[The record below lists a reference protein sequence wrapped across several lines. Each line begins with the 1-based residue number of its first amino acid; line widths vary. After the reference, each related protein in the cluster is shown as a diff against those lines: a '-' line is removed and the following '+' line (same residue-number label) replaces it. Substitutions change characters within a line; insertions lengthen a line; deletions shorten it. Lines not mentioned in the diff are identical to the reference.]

1 MGFVYRGEDVMTAQ
15 PNHYDGRY
23 WVMWKLPMFGCT
35 DPRQVLEEVRAC
47 TTEYP
52 NAYVRVIGFD
62 STRQVQCL
70 SFIVHKPGM
79 PPARRRWLFGP
90 ASSSSAALLVVNT
103 EWRRAVLERAIPPT
117 CCQLWQLAATLVTG
131 AR

>member
-1 MGFVYRGEDVMTAQ
+1 MPRTA
-15 PNHYDGRY
+15 GRY

-52 NAYVRVIGFD
+52 NAFVRVIGFD

-79 PPARRRWLFGP
+79 PPRGGGGYSAP
-90 ASSSSAALLVVNT
+90 PPPPQQHSS
-103 EWRRAVLERAIPPT
+103 W
-117 CCQLWQLAATLVTG
+117 
-131 AR
+131 

>member
-1 MGFVYRGEDVMTAQ
+1 
-15 PNHYDGRY
+15 
-23 WVMWKLPMFGCT
+23 MFGCT

-79 PPARRRWLFGP
+79 PPRGG
-90 ASSSSAALLVVNT
+90 AAGGYT
-103 EWRRAVLERAIPPT
+103 PPPP
-117 CCQLWQLAATLVTG
+117 QQNAGYSW
-131 AR
+131 